1 MAFRGARCVSS
12 LMVQRTNM
20 PRPQAAAMTFA
31 LLGAA
36 VAAYLSVEYLTGQ
49 AGLCLT
55 DSGCDA
61 VRASAFAYPLGVPLP
76 LFGVAFFLAAGW
88 LVWRSLDQ
96 RSLLGVSPASAL
108 LGWATLGL
116 VASVILTIVE
126 IAVIR
131 ALCTWCLASAV
142 AAAALFVASGQLWR
156 RCGSPEEILHST
168 RARREVVRR
177 EADVRRALARLTVT
191 IGVAMSVGAAALLVA
206 GAVLVGQAPST
217 AESDVLA
224 PAASPRRGSGPVE
237 VVAFSD
243 FQCPACAATEP
254 LLDQLISEGRI
265 TLVYRHFPLT
275 SIHAN
280 AEPAARAAVAA
291 GEASMFWE
299 MHDRLFASQAEWSNL
314 DVAGAS
320 AYFERLARDLRLDI
334 GRFRADLDAAESI
347 VSRDAQAA
355 LALNLR
361 GTPSLF
367 IAGQPYSGPLTAD
380 GLRAAVDAAP

>member
-1 MAFRGARCVSS
+1 
-12 LMVQRTNM
+12 
-20 PRPQAAAMTFA
+20 MTSA

-36 VAAYLSVEYLTGQ
+36 VAVYLSVEYLTGQ

-55 DSGCDA
+55 GSGCDA
-61 VRASAFAYPLGVPLP
+61 VRASAFAYPFGVPLP

-88 LVWRSLDQ
+88 LVWRSFDQ
-96 RSLLGVSPASAL
+96 HALLGVSLTAAL

-131 ALCTWCLASAV
+131 ALCTWCLASAL
-142 AAAALFVASGQLWR
+142 AAAALFVASWQLWR
-156 RCGSPEEILHST
+156 RRGSPLEIPHSA

-177 EADVRRALARLTVT
+177 EADVRRALTRLVVT
-191 IGVAMSVGAAALLVA
+191 MGVAMSVGVAALLVG
-206 GAVLVGQAPST
+206 GAVLVGPAPPT

-243 FQCPACAATEP
+243 FQCPACASTAP

-291 GEASMFWE
+291 GQGSMFWE
-299 MHDRLFASQAEWSNL
+299 MHDRLFAGQAEWSSL
-314 DVAGAS
+314 DAAGAA
-320 AYFERLARDLRLDI
+320 AYFERLAQELRLDI
-334 GRFRADLDAAESI
+334 GRFRADLDTAGSI
-347 VSRDAQAA
+347 VARDAQAA
-355 LALNLR
+355 LALDLR

-367 IAGQPYSGPLTAD
+367 IAGRPYSGPLTAD
-380 GLRAAVDAAP
+380 GLRATVDAAS

>member
-1 MAFRGARCVSS
+1 MAS
-12 LMVQRTNM
+12 RTSV
-20 PRPQAAAMTFA
+20 PRPQAAAMTSA
-31 LLGAA
+31 MLGAA

-55 DSGCDA
+55 GSGCDA
-61 VRASAFAYPLGVPLP
+61 VRASAFAYPFGVPLP

-96 RSLLGVSPASAL
+96 HALLGVSLTTAL

-156 RCGSPEEILHST
+156 RRGSPVEIPHSA

-177 EADVRRALARLTVT
+177 ETDVRRALTRLVVT
-191 IGVAMSVGAAALLVA
+191 MGVAMSVGVAALLVG
-206 GAVLVGQAPST
+206 GAVLVGQATST
-217 AESDVLA
+217 AESDMLA
-224 PAASPRRGSGPVE
+224 PATSPRRGDGPVE
-237 VVAFSD
+237 VVMFSD
-243 FQCPACAATEP
+243 FQCPACAATGP

-299 MHDRLFASQAEWSNL
+299 MHDRLFIGQSEWSDL
-314 DVAGAS
+314 DAAQAT
-320 AYFERLARDLRLDI
+320 AYFEGLAWELGLDI
-334 GRFRADLDAAESI
+334 DQFRADLDTAGSI

-367 IAGQPYSGPLTAD
+367 IAGRPYTGSLTAD
-380 GLRAAVDAAP
+380 GLRAAVDTAS